1 MGSVRM
7 TQVTAL
13 VLKSVAAG
21 YRYGFDVME
30 ACDLP
35 SGTAY
40 PALRR
45 LEKAGLL
52 KSRWEKAGVAHA
64 EGRPRRTSVHREGST
79 RFRRPSGSCR
89 RYVAFSRIYLPLR
102 RSTRDAGAIDLD
114 STCLSP
120 GARRRTAT
128 LGRGVARRARRERR
142 VYETRMACV
151 GRRMGSRPI

>member
-13 VLKSVAAG
+13 VLRAISSG

-52 KSRWEKAGVAHA
+52 VSRWEAESEAHTA
-64 EGRPRRTSVHREGST
+64 GRPRRRMYELTREGST
-79 RFRRPSGSCR
+79 ALVEAERKLAEMRRLLGD
-89 RYVAFSRIYLPLR
+89 LPPAP
-102 RSTRDAGAIDLD
+102 TGEA
-114 STCLSP
+114 
-120 GARRRTAT
+120 
-128 LGRGVARRARRERR
+128 
-142 VYETRMACV
+142 
-151 GRRMGSRPI
+151 

>member
-1 MGSVRM
+1 M

-13 VLKSVAAG
+13 VLRAVAAG

-52 KSRWEKAGVAHA
+52 KSRWEKAAKAHA
-64 EGRPRRTSVHREGST
+64 DGRPRRRTYELT
-79 RFRRPSGSCR
+79 
-89 RYVAFSRIYLPLR
+89 L
-102 RSTRDAGAIDLD
+102 AGADSLHEAERKLSEVRRLLDDLPPA
-114 STCLSP
+114 S
-120 GARRRTAT
+120 
-128 LGRGVARRARRERR
+128 
-142 VYETRMACV
+142 V
-151 GRRMGSRPI
+151 GEA